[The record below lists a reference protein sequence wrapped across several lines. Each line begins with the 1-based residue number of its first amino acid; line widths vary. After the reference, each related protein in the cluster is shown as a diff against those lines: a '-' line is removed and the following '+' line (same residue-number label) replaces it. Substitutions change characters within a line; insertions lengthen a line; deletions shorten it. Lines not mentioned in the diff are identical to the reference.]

1 MKNLI
6 AIAAVCAAISTSALA
21 ADVTVMGYTEYLAE
35 SEGIEAGVGMEFDV
49 SDRFALGSAL
59 VVSGPDVDDMELSG
73 LDFAASYTSQ
83 SIVGAYTI
91 FAVDEELE
99 HQDTTVGLEFAFDNG
114 LTFSPDVVIED
125 WDFNVDAV
133 RLTTAYNINET
144 VGVYARVEGDDS
156 FDHQETAFGVSLSF

>member
-6 AIAAVCAAISTSALA
+6 AVAAVCTAISTSVMA
-21 ADVTVMGYTEYLAE
+21 ADATVTGYTEYLAE

-49 SDRFALGSAL
+49 SDRFALGSTL

-73 LDFAASYTSQ
+73 LDFAAAYTSQ
-83 SIVGAYTI
+83 SFVGAYTI
-91 FAVDEELE
+91 FAVGKEVE
-99 HQDTTVGLEFAFDNG
+99 HQDTTVGLEFVFDNG
-114 LTFSPDVVIED
+114 LSFSPDVVIED

-133 RLTTAYNINET
+133 RLTTAYSINDT
-144 VGVYARVEGDDS
+144 VGIYARVEGDDS